1 MQLDVPFEEKDQA
14 KALGAKW
21 DAQARAWFV
30 PEGADPL
37 PFARWFPRDLEAPGG
52 EGTMSADSFALITGK
67 VSCWKC
73 RKDTRATTV
82 LLRGYQEI
90 EDGQSEVFDQDAV
103 LNPIVG
109 LDPATRALFAS
120 EAPWMRPGYTK
131 TRDQIYLAAH
141 CEHCDALQGAWFLT
155 EPGSAFFPQ
164 SLADASRLSVQWFQE
179 PIEVVGSPNWSSW
192 TDWIEG
198 P

>member
-30 PEGADPL
+30 PEGVDPSA
-37 PFARWFPRDLEAPGG
+37 FARWFPCDLEAPDGD
-52 EGTMSADSFALITGK
+52 GTMTANRFALITGH
-67 VSCWKC
+67 VACWKC
-73 RKDTRATTV
+73 GKQTRATTV
-82 LLRGYQEI
+82 LLRGYQET
-90 EDGQSEVFDQDAV
+90 EDGQDEGQDQDAV

-109 LDPATRALFAS
+109 LDPATRAMFAKQ
-120 EAPWMRPGYTK
+120 APWMRPGYTK

-141 CEHCDALQGAWFLT
+141 CEYCAAVQGAWFLA

-164 SLADASRLSVQWFQE
+164 SQEEAGRLTVQWVHQ
-179 PIEVVGSPNWSSW
+179 PIKVIGSPIWSSW
-192 TDWIEG
+192 TDWIAG